1 MLVPSTFTG
10 WYKNTMM
17 TSARPMAIKRSRV
30 QTRISLRKECSGSE
44 RSTLTVTSGCVLRK
58 LAVVWPATAT
68 EGNAEARV
76 SGDVDVAA
84 CFSFGVS
91 IWATFSIYSMAIA
104 GRARCDLAAFLTLGE
119 GCRSLAHIE
128 IRGTR
133 PSLQGDRGHVSKSW
147 KHSGC
152 RQSRLFAAE
161 GVVQGGQRGDNGG
174 FRAQEGTAPRSLQ
187 ETAPTSR
194 REILLHPTALP

>member
-1 MLVPSTFTG
+1 
-10 WYKNTMM
+10 
-17 TSARPMAIKRSRV
+17 
-30 QTRISLRKECSGSE
+30 
-44 RSTLTVTSGCVLRK
+44 
-58 LAVVWPATAT
+58 
-68 EGNAEARV
+68 
-76 SGDVDVAA
+76 
-84 CFSFGVS
+84 
-91 IWATFSIYSMAIA
+91 MAIA

-174 FRAQEGTAPRSLQ
+174 FPSAGKKPPPKLP
-187 ETAPTSR
+187 ETRPLSR
-194 REILLHPTALP
+194 PQSSSHPNPPP

>member
-1 MLVPSTFTG
+1 
-10 WYKNTMM
+10 
-17 TSARPMAIKRSRV
+17 
-30 QTRISLRKECSGSE
+30 
-44 RSTLTVTSGCVLRK
+44 
-58 LAVVWPATAT
+58 
-68 EGNAEARV
+68 
-76 SGDVDVAA
+76 
-84 CFSFGVS
+84 
-91 IWATFSIYSMAIA
+91 MAIA

-152 RQSRLFAAE
+152 RQSRLFAVE

-174 FRAQEGTAPRSLQ
+174 FRAQE
-187 ETAPTSR
+187 
-194 REILLHPTALP
+194 